1 LRAGLDQVV
10 VRSTGG
16 PTGDEGRFGA
26 HQRPSAA
33 DERFADYG
41 KVVIIFVF
49 LLGIGNFTLHRAVLS
64 SGHPAL
70 AQMAW
75 LVEGLDGRA
84 SFLLE
89 FALLFAALLL
99 AAGGHPGWAGAYF
112 IYSALNA
119 LAAWL
124 ILSRRM

>member
-1 LRAGLDQVV
+1 LPAGLDQVV
-10 VRSTGG
+10 IRSTGG
-16 PTGDEGRFGA
+16 PIGDESGFGP

-33 DERFADYG
+33 DERFANWD
-41 KVVIIFVF
+41 KVVIFFVF
-49 LLGIGNFTLHRAVLS
+49 LLGIGNFALHRAVLR

-75 LVEGLDGRA
+75 LVEGLGGRA
-84 SFLLE
+84 SLVLE
-89 FALLFAALLL
+89 FALLLAALLL
-99 AAGGHPGWAGAYF
+99 AAGGHPEWAWVYLG
-112 IYSALNA
+112 YSLLNA